1 MIKNTLFNIEKIK
14 DNLKLIDELTL
25 AKLIYSIAIKL
36 DIPIVFFRDSNNNI
50 LFITDFSN
58 DYILKDLKDNTKS
71 GFIFSPF
78 LLDETNCSESKIKPI
93 LIKDSLVINITSKT
107 IDIKNVI
114 SSLIYE
120 NFLSELQALIE
131 NKKVNIEIKEF
142 IRIRNKDYVSY
153 TKSEFCNLVSKAI
166 KKIETSSILK
176 IVTSRTLKKEIPNNF
191 SIINTFHK
199 MSKKYTDAFVYLI
212 STKESGTWMGASP
225 EILLKEEDNSY
236 YTMSLAGTQ
245 KYYSE
250 IHIDHYKWT
259 NKEIQEQKIVTEY
272 IDNILIDNNL
282 DYEETQPFN
291 VKAGNVIHLRSDF
304 KIKSI
309 NNHSKFNK
317 LLKELHPTPAV
328 CGLPKI
334 EALSF
339 IIENELHDRDFYT
352 GFLGTINIDKK
363 SHLRVNLRCME
374 FSKDSIILY
383 LGCGINKDS
392 NPEKEWF
399 ETEIKAETLLSII

>member
-14 DNLKLIDELTL
+14 EKLKLVDELTL
-25 AKLIYSIAIKL
+25 AKIIYSIAVKL

-58 DYILKDLKDNTKS
+58 NYILEDLKDNTKS
-71 GFIFSPF
+71 GFVFSPF
-78 LLDETNCSESKIKPI
+78 LPDENNYSESKIKQI
-93 LIKDSLVINITSKT
+93 FIKDSLVINITTKT
-107 IDIKNVI
+107 IEIKNI
-114 SSLIYE
+114 AS
-120 NFLSELQALIE
+120 NFTSEKFLLELQQIIE
-131 NKKVNIEIKEF
+131 NEKITIDTKEF
-142 IRIRNKDYVSY
+142 IRTRNKDYISY
-153 TKSEFCNLVSKAI
+153 TKNDFCNLVSKAI
-166 KKIETSSILK
+166 KKIETSNILK

-191 SIINTFHK
+191 SLINTFYR

-212 STKESGTWMGASP
+212 STNESGTWIGASP
-225 EILLKEEDNSY
+225 EILLKEENNTF

-245 KYYSE
+245 KYYPE
-250 IHIDHYKWT
+250 TPIDEYKWT
-259 NKEIQEQKIVTEY
+259 NKEIEEQKIVTTY
-272 IDNILIDNNL
+272 IEKVLINNDL
-282 DYEETQPFN
+282 NYEETNPFN

-304 KIKSI
+304 KIKNI
-309 NNHSKFNK
+309 NNYNKFNR

-334 EALSF
+334 DALSF

-399 ETEIKAETLLSII
+399 ETEIKAETLLSVI

>member
-14 DNLKLIDELTL
+14 DNLKLVDELTL
-25 AKLIYSIAIKL
+25 VKSIYSVAIKL
-36 DIPIVFFRDSNNNI
+36 DIPIVLLRDSNNNI

-58 DYILKDLKDNTKS
+58 DYILKDLKDNEKS

-78 LLDETNCSESKIKPI
+78 LLDQDNYSESKIKTI
-93 LIKDSLVINITSKT
+93 LVKNSLVINITNKT
-107 IDIKNVI
+107 IEIKNE
-114 SSLIYE
+114 LENFIYE
-120 NFLSELQALIE
+120 NFLSELEELIE
-131 NKKVNIEIKEF
+131 NIKINSEIKEF
-142 IRIRNKDYVSY
+142 IRTRKKEYISY
-153 TKSEFCNLVSKAI
+153 TKNDFCSLVSKAI
-166 KKIETSSILK
+166 RKIETSNISK

-191 SIINTFHK
+191 SLINTFYK

-225 EILLKEEDNSY
+225 EILLKEEDNNY

-245 KYYSE
+245 KYYPE
-250 IHIDHYKWT
+250 IQIDEYKWT

-272 IDNILIDNNL
+272 IDNILINNNL
-282 DYEETQPFN
+282 DYEKTKPFN

-309 NNHSKFNK
+309 NKHNKFNK
-317 LLKELHPTPAV
+317 LVKELHPTPAV

-334 EALSF
+334 DALSF
-339 IIENELHDRDFYT
+339 IIESELHDRDFYT
-352 GFLGTINIDKK
+352 GFLGTININKK

-399 ETEIKAETLLSII
+399 ETEIKAETLLSVI